1 MSAGE
6 TLSNNWAILLRAE
19 AICCLSHGIL
29 SPAFL
34 LGYRLALR
42 CWGQR
47 PAGATEPSGSPT
59 TGGTYSPSGDIPAGL
74 ESLGFPNPESP
85 CPSPARPVCPVPH
98 LGCGR
103 PAPKAHPSTRYLGAL
118 RPSGHPLATAG
129 RNWWASIGPASWYF
143 WRPELHLSISVVSS
157 CFSWAAPTPWGNA
170 VLVEKVPHAWA
181 FVHHA
186 GGTHRPAA
194 APTYP
199 GNPLQYYCLE
209 KSTVRG
215 AWWVIVHGV
224 AKSWT

>member
-1 MSAGE
+1 MAFCLLPFSSATGW
-6 TLSNNWAILLRAE
+6 LYGAGDRDQR
-19 AICCLSHGIL
+19 GPQ
-29 SPAFL
+29 SP
-34 LGYRLALR
+34 LGPRR
-42 CWGQR
+42 R
-47 PAGATEPSGSPT
+47 
-59 TGGTYSPSGDIPAGL
+59 GGTYSPSGDIPAGL

-129 RNWWASIGPASWYF
+129 RNWLASIGPASWYF

-157 CFSWAAPTPWGNA
+157 FFSWAAPTPWGNA

-209 KSTVRG
+209 KYTVRG
-215 AWWVIVHGV
+215 AWCVIVHGV
-224 AKSWT
+224 AKSWTRLSTAKWGLF